1 MPLLIDKVQKVITA
15 TTMQEDAQRKQQD
28 RLLQLAQKHLKLNSA
43 LG

>member
-15 TTMQEDAQRKQQD
+15 ATMQEDAQRKQWD
-28 RLLQLAQKHLKLNSA
+28 RLLQLAQNHFRLNTA